1 MKMFIVFLILI
12 ILNCRPEN
20 KTANLWPL
28 LLVGSQSNVRQN
40 TSTTTGTGS
49 GTSTTTGTG
58 SGTSTTPG
66 GTSNGSTVVG
76 TSPLSSAKDITAFA
90 IQVPAT
96 SGVIIDSNIS
106 ITLPYNTNLS
116 SLIAT
121 FTTTGKSVKIG
132 GVTQVSGSTVNNFT
146 SNKIYTIYAED
157 SSAKNY
163 NVFAS
168 SGSCTDLVRNGPETD
183 TDCGGGICSGCATQK
198 KCLVNSDCSSNIC
211 FSKNSIQQ
219 CVNTVSCTNGVK
231 DGLETDVDCGG
242 ASCLQCAVGNSCSA
256 NSDCNS
262 LNCVG
267 SVCQPAQL

>member
-121 FTTTGKSVKIG
+121 FTT
-132 GVTQVSGSTVNNFT
+132 TVNNFT

>member
-1 MKMFIVFLILI
+1 MFLVFLILFF
-12 ILNCRPEN
+12 LNCRPEN

-28 LLVGSQSNVRQN
+28 LLVGSQNNVTQNASTNTGTGTGTN
-40 TSTTTGTGS
+40 TSTTPVGVN
-49 GTSTTTGTG
+49 
-58 SGTSTTPG
+58 
-66 GTSNGSTVVG
+66 NGSAVVG
-76 TSPLSSAKDITAFA
+76 TSPLSSTKDITAFA

-168 SGSCTDLVRNGPETD
+168 SGSCTDSVRNGPESD
-183 TDCGGGICSGCATQK
+183 IDCGGGICTGCATQK
-198 KCLVNSDCSSNIC
+198 KCSVNSDCSSNIC

-219 CVNTVSCTNGVK
+219 CVNNASCTNSIK
-231 DGLETDVDCGG
+231 DGMETDVDCGG
-242 ASCLQCAVGNSCSA
+242 ASCIQCAVGNSCVV

-262 LNCVG
+262 LNCVVN
-267 SVCQPAQL
+267 VCQPAQL